1 MTSTVATF
9 SRRRI
14 LLATGGSL
22 VALTTRPAI
31 ICAADATGLT
41 VADPG
46 GPYGPAFRKA
56 FYDPFEQATGIK
68 VTNVAHDSTPVA
80 QVKAMVEAKSD
91 LWDVIDLSPFQTS
104 LLSQL
109 GDYLEPVGLT
119 KADAPGML
127 PAGMTPHSA
136 GIDVF
141 ATVIAYR
148 TDAFPKAG
156 PQNWA
161 DFWNVEKFPGRR
173 SLRRNPQVLE
183 SALMADGVAPD
194 KLYPLDIE
202 RGFRSLDR
210 IKPHIAVWWTNG
222 AQSTQLLES
231 GEVDLIWIWNGR
243 AQAAIDG
250 GAPGVIVW
258 NQGLYELDVWAIP
271 KGCQR
276 LALAQSFIRFAS
288 DAARQ
293 AVVSEN
299 LAYGPA
305 NLDAFNAIPLER
317 ARRLPTYKANLDLM
331 QPMDDEWWA
340 ANYAKLTDRFN
351 AWLIG

>member
-1 MTSTVATF
+1 MSSIKRQL
-9 SRRRI
+9 SRRHI
-14 LLATGGSL
+14 LRSTGAGLATW
-22 VALTTRPAI
+22 ALSPTPGHAV
-31 ICAADATGLT
+31 DATRLV

-56 FYDPFEQATGIK
+56 FYDPFQQATGVT

-80 QVKAMVEAKSD
+80 QVKAMVEAKSY
-91 LWDVIDLSPFQTS
+91 LWDVVDLSPFQTA
-104 LLSQL
+104 LLAQL
-109 GDYLEPVGLT
+109 GDYLEPVALT

-127 PAGMTPHSA
+127 PAGMTPVSA
-136 GIDVF
+136 GVDVF

-148 TDAFPKAG
+148 TDTMPDSG
-156 PQNWA
+156 PQSWA
-161 DFWNVEKFPGRR
+161 DFWDVKKFPGRR

-183 SALMADGVAPD
+183 AALMADGVPID
-194 KLYPLDIE
+194 QLYPLDIE

-210 IKPHIAVWWTNG
+210 IRPNIAVWWSNG

-231 GEVDLIWIWNGR
+231 GEVDMIWIWNGR

-250 GAPGVIVW
+250 GAPAKIVW

-276 LALAQSFIRFAS
+276 LALAQRFIRFAS
-288 DAARQ
+288 DPVRQ
-293 AVVSEN
+293 AAVSEN

-305 NLDAFNAIPLER
+305 NLDAFNSIPQQR
-317 ARRLPTYKANLDLM
+317 ATRLPTYKPNLAQM
-331 QPMDDEWWA
+331 QPMNDQWWA
-340 ANYAKLTDRFN
+340 DNYAKLTDRFN
-351 AWLIG
+351 SWVIG

>member
-1 MTSTVATF
+1 MNFSGQLV
-9 SRRRI
+9 SRRHV
-14 LLATGGSL
+14 LQTTGTGL
-22 VALTTRPAI
+22 VALTINPTMGLADDDTR
-31 ICAADATGLT
+31 LV

-56 FYDPFEQATGIK
+56 FYDPFERATGVK
-68 VTNVAHDSTPVA
+68 VTSVAHDSTPVA
-80 QVKAMVEAKSD
+80 QVKAMVEAKSN
-91 LWDVIDLSPFQTS
+91 LWDVVDLSPFQTA
-104 LLSQL
+104 LLAQL
-109 GDYLEPVGLT
+109 GDYLEPTGLT

-127 PAGMTPHSA
+127 PAGLTPVSA

-148 TDAFPKAG
+148 TDAFPNGG
-156 PQNWA
+156 PESWA
-161 DFWNVEKFPGRR
+161 DFWNVDKFPGRR

-183 SALMADGVAPD
+183 AALMADGVALD
-194 KLYPLDIE
+194 QLYPLDVE

-210 IKPHIAVWWTNG
+210 IRPHIAVWWSNG

-231 GEVDLIWIWNGR
+231 GEVDMIWIWNGR

-250 GAPGVIVW
+250 DAPAKIVW

-276 LALAQSFIRFAS
+276 LALAQRFIRFAS
-288 DAARQ
+288 DPVRQ
-293 AVVSEN
+293 AAVSEG

-305 NLDAFNAIPLER
+305 NLDAFDTVPPQR
-317 ARRLPTYKANLDLM
+317 AARLPTYKPNLAQM
-331 QPMDDEWWA
+331 QPMNDTWWA
-340 ANYAKLTDRFN
+340 ANYARLTDRFN
-351 AWLIG
+351 AWVIG

>member
-1 MTSTVATF
+1 MLQAAGGLAALAATPTIV
-9 SRRRI
+9 R
-14 LLATGGSL
+14 
-22 VALTTRPAI
+22 
-31 ICAADATGLT
+31 AADATQLI

-56 FYDPFEQATGIK
+56 FYDPFEQATGVK

-80 QVKAMVEAKSD
+80 QVKAMVEAGSN
-91 LWDVIDLSPFQTS
+91 LWDVVDLSPFQTS
-104 LLSQL
+104 LLGRL
-109 GDYLEPVGLT
+109 GNYLEPVGLT

-127 PAGMTPHSA
+127 PAGMTPISA

-141 ATVIAYR
+141 ATVIAYS
-148 TDAFPKAG
+148 TDALPNGG

-161 DFWNVEKFPGRR
+161 DFWNVDKFPGRR

-183 SALMADGVAPD
+183 AALMADGVALD
-194 KLYPLDIE
+194 KLYPLDVE

-210 IKPHIAVWWTNG
+210 IKPHIAVWWSNG

-231 GEVDLIWIWNGR
+231 GEVDMIWIWNGR

-250 GAPGVIVW
+250 GAPAKIVW

-276 LALAQSFIRFAS
+276 LALAQRFIRFAS

-305 NLDAFNAIPLER
+305 NLDAFNTIPLQR
-317 ARRLPTYKANLDLM
+317 ARNLPTYQPNLAQM
-331 QPMDDEWWA
+331 RPMDDEWWA
-340 ANYAKLTDRFN
+340 ANYAALTDRFN
-351 AWLIG
+351 AWVIG